1 MHMRTR
7 EREKKGE
14 EAERNKTGERVK
26 TRKRGRRGERRKER
40 VTENS
45 SRDGNNFCRERD
57 RVRMGA
63 RAREIGRRR
72 RRSSP
77 LAREGARRRER
88 NGREGGEV
96 LLPPLLVTEIPS
108 RERERGGERGK
119 RSSRPASPHDGNS
132 VSLSLSLNDCRPRWI
147 DDQSTIDR
155 CTDPFDRS
163 RRRSF
168 DDRSRSIMIGQ
179 PKS

>member
-1 MHMRTR
+1 M
-7 EREKKGE
+7 
-14 EAERNKTGERVK
+14 K

-45 SRDGNNFCRERD
+45 SRDRNNFRHERD
-57 RVRMGA
+57 RARMGA

-96 LLPPLLVTEIPS
+96 LLPSLLVTEIPS

-119 RSSRPASPHDGNS
+119 RSSRPASPRDGNS
-132 VSLSLSLNDCRPRWI
+132 VSLSLNDRRPRLI
-147 DDQSTIDR
+147 DNQSTIDR
-155 CTDPFDRS
+155 RTDPFDRS

-168 DDRSRSIMIGQ
+168 DDRSRSIIIGP
-179 PKS
+179 PKL